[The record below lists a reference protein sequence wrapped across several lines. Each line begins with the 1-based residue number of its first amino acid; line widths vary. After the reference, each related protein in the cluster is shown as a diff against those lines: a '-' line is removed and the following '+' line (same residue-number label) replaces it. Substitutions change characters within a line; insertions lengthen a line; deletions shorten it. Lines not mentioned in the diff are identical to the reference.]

1 MNRLKRGI
9 SASLLLVFIVMLS
22 SCKEDIKITKGL
34 DKDTGFVIMNRETSM
49 SLLKLLLANEVNKYE
64 DLLGIEALKKEDS
77 KDNIIKD
84 LKNEIKARMTELSSI
99 SLLAKNNM
107 ISLTKE
113 ELTTLNEQA
122 KKYYDQLSKN
132 DKTIT
137 GIKLKDIET
146 LYQDFLLSEKYYD
159 SLFEQYDEEISDEES
174 RVISVNYIF
183 IKGKNDTSKKKA
195 NDILNSIK
203 NGSDFLTLSKEESD
217 DENNTLEFGRGKMLK
232 EFEEASF
239 KLKKGDISDVIET
252 KKGYFIVKCMEEYL
266 VKETEDYKDE
276 LIKEAKKKIFLEK
289 YNEFIKNKN
298 LQFNNKVWDDVSLE
312 YIISTDTK
320 SLDEFYTKK
329 SGS

>member
-298 LQFNNKVWDDVSLE
+298 LQFNNKVWDDVSLD
-312 YIISTDTK
+312 YIIPTDTK